1 MNRLKDNRG
10 ETLIESL
17 VSLLI
22 LTMTFAFLAVASTT
36 AARLNAKVRD
46 TDVSF
51 RYAAESTDN
60 ARIELQGSVS
70 LDGIKSGLQTVTL
83 YENNGY
89 LYYDGGRGYEQTE
102 KQPGHD
108 LYGAAVR
115 RADFDDVHRAGA
127 GGRQSG
133 ADNLPGEYG
142 GVGGTGPLLH
152 ADNSHQ

>member
-51 RYAAESTDN
+51 RYAAESIDN
-60 ARIELQGSVS
+60 AMVELQGSVS

-89 LYYDGGRGYEQTE
+89 LYYDGG
-102 KQPGHD
+102 PGI
-108 LYGAAVR
+108 
-115 RADFDDVHRAGA
+115 
-127 GGRQSG
+127 
-133 ADNLPGEYG
+133 
-142 GVGGTGPLLH
+142 
-152 ADNSHQ
+152 

>member
-60 ARIELQGSVS
+60 ARVEIQGSVS
-70 LDGIKSGLQTVTL
+70 LTGLKSGLNDVTL

-89 LYYDGGRGYEQTE
+89 LYYDGG
-102 KQPGHD
+102 PGI
-108 LYGAAVR
+108 
-115 RADFDDVHRAGA
+115 
-127 GGRQSG
+127 
-133 ADNLPGEYG
+133 
-142 GVGGTGPLLH
+142 
-152 ADNSHQ
+152 

>member
-51 RYAAESTDN
+51 RYAAKSTDN
-60 ARIELQGSVS
+60 AKVELQDSVS

-89 LYYDGGRGYEQTE
+89 LYYDGG
-102 KQPGHD
+102 PG
-108 LYGAAVR
+108 
-115 RADFDDVHRAGA
+115 
-127 GGRQSG
+127 
-133 ADNLPGEYG
+133 
-142 GVGGTGPLLH
+142 T
-152 ADNSHQ
+152 

>member
-60 ARIELQGSVS
+60 ARVELQGSVS

-83 YENNGY
+83 YENNGF
-89 LYYDGGRGYEQTE
+89 LYDDGG
-102 KQPGHD
+102 PGI
-108 LYGAAVR
+108 
-115 RADFDDVHRAGA
+115 
-127 GGRQSG
+127 
-133 ADNLPGEYG
+133 
-142 GVGGTGPLLH
+142 
-152 ADNSHQ
+152 

>member
-1 MNRLKDNRG
+1 MNKLKDNRG

-51 RYAAESTDN
+51 RYEAEGTNSKSASVTL
-60 ARIELQGSVS
+60 EGSVS
-70 LDGIKSGLQTVTL
+70 LDGIKSGSQTVTL

-89 LYYDGGRGYEQTE
+89 LYYDGG
-102 KQPGHD
+102 PG
-108 LYGAAVR
+108 
-115 RADFDDVHRAGA
+115 
-127 GGRQSG
+127 
-133 ADNLPGEYG
+133 
-142 GVGGTGPLLH
+142 T
-152 ADNSHQ
+152 

>member
-51 RYAAESTDN
+51 RSAEDSTAN
-60 ARIELQGSVS
+60 ARVELQGSVS
-70 LDGIKSGLQTVTL
+70 LAGIKSGLQTVTL

-89 LYYDGGRGYEQTE
+89 LYYDGG
-102 KQPGHD
+102 PGI
-108 LYGAAVR
+108 
-115 RADFDDVHRAGA
+115 
-127 GGRQSG
+127 
-133 ADNLPGEYG
+133 
-142 GVGGTGPLLH
+142 
-152 ADNSHQ
+152 

>member
-36 AARLNAKVRD
+36 AARLKAKVRD

-51 RYAAESTDN
+51 RYVAESTDN
-60 ARIELQGSVS
+60 ARVELQGSVS

-89 LYYDGGRGYEQTE
+89 LYYDGG
-102 KQPGHD
+102 PGI
-108 LYGAAVR
+108 
-115 RADFDDVHRAGA
+115 
-127 GGRQSG
+127 
-133 ADNLPGEYG
+133 
-142 GVGGTGPLLH
+142 
-152 ADNSHQ
+152 

>member
-46 TDVSF
+46 TDVSL
-51 RYAAESTDN
+51 RYEAESTDN
-60 ARIELQGSVS
+60 ARVELQRSVS

-89 LYYDGGRGYEQTE
+89 LYYDGG
-102 KQPGHD
+102 PGI
-108 LYGAAVR
+108 
-115 RADFDDVHRAGA
+115 
-127 GGRQSG
+127 
-133 ADNLPGEYG
+133 
-142 GVGGTGPLLH
+142 
-152 ADNSHQ
+152 

>member
-51 RYAAESTDN
+51 RYAEESTDN

-89 LYYDGGRGYEQTE
+89 LYYDGG
-102 KQPGHD
+102 PGI
-108 LYGAAVR
+108 
-115 RADFDDVHRAGA
+115 
-127 GGRQSG
+127 
-133 ADNLPGEYG
+133 
-142 GVGGTGPLLH
+142 
-152 ADNSHQ
+152 

>member
-36 AARLNAKVRD
+36 AARLNAKVRY

-89 LYYDGGRGYEQTE
+89 LYYDGG
-102 KQPGHD
+102 PGI
-108 LYGAAVR
+108 
-115 RADFDDVHRAGA
+115 
-127 GGRQSG
+127 
-133 ADNLPGEYG
+133 
-142 GVGGTGPLLH
+142 
-152 ADNSHQ
+152 

>member
-36 AARLNAKVRD
+36 AARLNAKVRN

-51 RYAAESTDN
+51 RYAEESTDN
-60 ARIELQGSVS
+60 ARVELQGSVS

-89 LYYDGGRGYEQTE
+89 LYYDGG
-102 KQPGHD
+102 PG
-108 LYGAAVR
+108 
-115 RADFDDVHRAGA
+115 
-127 GGRQSG
+127 
-133 ADNLPGEYG
+133 
-142 GVGGTGPLLH
+142 T
-152 ADNSHQ
+152 

>member
-22 LTMTFAFLAVASTT
+22 LTMTFACLAVASTT

-89 LYYDGGRGYEQTE
+89 LYYDGG
-102 KQPGHD
+102 PGI
-108 LYGAAVR
+108 
-115 RADFDDVHRAGA
+115 
-127 GGRQSG
+127 
-133 ADNLPGEYG
+133 
-142 GVGGTGPLLH
+142 
-152 ADNSHQ
+152 

>member
-51 RYAAESTDN
+51 RYAADDSTDN
-60 ARIELQGSVS
+60 ASVKLQGSVS

-89 LYYDGGRGYEQTE
+89 LYYDGG
-102 KQPGHD
+102 PGI
-108 LYGAAVR
+108 
-115 RADFDDVHRAGA
+115 
-127 GGRQSG
+127 
-133 ADNLPGEYG
+133 
-142 GVGGTGPLLH
+142 
-152 ADNSHQ
+152 

>member
-51 RYAAESTDN
+51 RYAEESTDD
-60 ARIELQGSVS
+60 ARVELQGSVS

-83 YENNGY
+83 YENNGF
-89 LYYDGGRGYEQTE
+89 LYYDGG
-102 KQPGHD
+102 PGI
-108 LYGAAVR
+108 
-115 RADFDDVHRAGA
+115 
-127 GGRQSG
+127 
-133 ADNLPGEYG
+133 
-142 GVGGTGPLLH
+142 
-152 ADNSHQ
+152 